1 MHLSVAAER
10 TGRAGRAVL
19 DAFAHD
25 RAQHLH
31 RRRRARQSEAPKNL
45 GVLLDEF
52 LRGED
57 RERGE
62 LRTGAWEVIGGMVQ
76 QLGHWMGV

>member
-1 MHLSVAAER
+1 ML
-10 TGRAGRAVL
+10 
-19 DAFAHD
+19 
-25 RAQHLH
+25 LH
-31 RRRRARQSEAPKNL
+31 
-45 GVLLDEF
+45 EF